1 MEQKVFNNLNE
12 AIADAKQN
20 GDLTQ
25 ELIFELI
32 GKVLCGERMTLE
44 EMIKYLDGKDDKKKP
59 IELFPHDLEYN
70 NLYLVTKT
78 DLIDLY
84 DKLLNRGPTGD
95 PPPDTV
101 AHPLDFDK
109 YPRLTQPEI
118 DKIVEEELA
127 KQKKLRMTQE
137 QIDALLEK
145 LKEQGIL
152 KLDTTRETVSEGIKI
167 LEKMHGLK

>member
-20 GDLTQ
+20 GNLTQ

-44 EMIKYLDGKDDKKKP
+44 EMIKYLEGKNDKKKP
-59 IELFPHDLEYN
+59 FELFPHDLEYN
-70 NLYLVTKT
+70 KLYLVTKT
-78 DLIDLY
+78 DLVDLY

-95 PPPDTV
+95 PTPDTV
-101 AHPLDFDK
+101 ANPLDFDK
-109 YPRLTQPEI
+109 YPRLSQPEI

-127 KQKKLRMTQE
+127 KQKKLRMTQQE
-137 QIDALLEK
+137 IDALLEK

-152 KLDTTRETVSEGIKI
+152 KLETTRETVSEGIKI
-167 LEKMHGLK
+167 LEKMHGMK